1 MIAPLFDAP
10 SGLLAIPVG
19 VAFGATLERVGLGS
33 ARTIAD
39 QLSARDFTVLKVMFS
54 AIVTAMLGI
63 FWANRLGWLD
73 LSRVAMPSTDIV
85 PQLIGAVFF
94 GAGFALAS
102 LCPGTACVSAATGT
116 RDGLMTIGGLFA
128 GTLVTSL
135 LWSQLGTIA
144 ERAPKDNATL
154 ASDLGLSPGLVV
166 AIITLVAL
174 IVIPFADRIAA
185 RRSERP
191 AAARAPLRLSPLAG
205 IALALGTLAAASGRI
220 PTGTVAQRSVAEA
233 DAAADHVDAL
243 VLAEWIRARKP
254 QLRIIDV
261 RDGLAADDYRIPGAE
276 DVPLQRIAQLD
287 VHTGET
293 LALYADGSG
302 QAAQAW
308 TMLRARGVRN
318 AFVLRDGLAAWED
331 DILSPR
337 LPNPDDTAAVRR
349 FEQIKELSAWFGG
362 RPSHAPAA
370 SAVNQV
376 DTFAAAPRRRKS
388 C

>member
-1 MIAPLFDAP
+1 MIAPLFDSP

-63 FWANRLGWLD
+63 FWASRLGWLD
-73 LSRVAMPSTDIV
+73 LSRVAMPTTDVV
-85 PQLIGAVFF
+85 PQLLGAVLF

-116 RDGLMTIGGLFA
+116 RDGLVTIGGLFA

-135 LWSQLGTIA
+135 LWTQLGTLA
-144 ERAPKDNATL
+144 ERAPAENATL
-154 ASDLGLSPGLVV
+154 ATDLGLSPGLVV

-174 IVIPFADRIAA
+174 MVIPLSDRIAA
-185 RRSERP
+185 RRRSERP
-191 AAARAPLRLSPLAG
+191 AAARAPLRLSPLAA
-205 IALALGTLAAASGRI
+205 IALALGTLAAASGQV
-220 PTGTVAQRSVAEA
+220 PTGTVAQRTVAEA

-243 VLAEWIRARKP
+243 VLAQWIRDRKP
-254 QLRIIDV
+254 QLRIIDL
-261 RDGLAADDYRIPGAE
+261 RAGLATDDYRIPGAV
-276 DVPLQRIAQLD
+276 DVPLERIPQLEA
-287 VHTGET
+287 HGGET
-293 LALYADGSG
+293 IVLYADGSG

-308 TMLRARGVRN
+308 TLLRTRGVN
-318 AFVLRDGLAAWED
+318 AVVLRDGMAAWED
-331 DILSPR
+331 NILAPR
-337 LPNPDDTAAVRR
+337 IPDPADTAAVRR
-349 FEQIKELSAWFGG
+349 FDQIKELSAWFGG
-362 RPSHAPAA
+362 RPSHEPAGSIA
-370 SAVNQV
+370 NQ
-376 DTFAAAPRRRKS
+376 APRRRKT

>member
-19 VAFGATLERVGLGS
+19 VVFGATLERVGLGS

-63 FWANRLGWLD
+63 FWASRVGWLD
-73 LSRVAMPSTDIV
+73 LSRVAMPTTDVV
-85 PQLIGAVFF
+85 PQLVGAVLF

-116 RDGLMTIGGLFA
+116 QDGLVTIGGMFA

-135 LWSQLGTIA
+135 FWSRLGAIA
-144 ERAPKDNATL
+144 ERAPKENATL
-154 ASDLGLSPGLVV
+154 ATDLGLSPGLVV

-174 IVIPFADRIAA
+174 IVIPLSDRIAA
-185 RRSERP
+185 RRRSEKP
-191 AAARAPLRLSPLAG
+191 FAARAPLRLSPLAA
-205 IALALGTLAAASGRI
+205 IALALGTLAAASGKI
-220 PTGTVAQRSVAEA
+220 PTSSVVQRTVAEA

-243 VLAEWIRARKP
+243 ALAQWIHDRKP
-254 QLRIIDV
+254 QLRIIDL
-261 RDGLAADDYRIPGAE
+261 RDGLAADDYRIPGA
-276 DVPLQRIAQLD
+276 VNIPLQRIPQLD
-287 VHTGET
+287 ARAGET
-293 LALYADGSG
+293 IVFYADGSG

-308 TMLRARGVRN
+308 MLLRVRGVK
-318 AFVLRDGLAAWED
+318 AVVLRDGMAAWED
-331 DILSPR
+331 EVMAPR
-337 LPNPDDTAAVRR
+337 IPDPADTAAVRR
-349 FEQIKELSAWFGG
+349 FDQIKDLSAWFGG
-362 RPSHAPAA
+362 RPSHEPAA
-370 SAVNQV
+370 SLANQ
-376 DTFAAAPRRRKS
+376 APRRRKT